1 MLDELLQLNA
11 IVVFGVFVIR
21 NVATTKIAPTIIKS
35 IMFVIKPSE
44 MIVISKKVIEL
55 AESEREPKW
64 DRLIN

>member
-1 MLDELLQLNA
+1 VLDELLQLNA

-21 NVATTKIAPTIIKS
+21 NVATTKIAPTIKS
-35 IMFVIKPSE
+35 IMFVVKPSE

-55 AESEREPKW
+55 VESEREPKW